1 MGLNFNW
8 WNLWVFGFGLVV
20 GLDLNELDLSS
31 KWNGAGFE
39 ILDKGLLDLFGGFWK
54 EVKFLEGKVRGT
66 S

>member
-39 ILDKGLLDLFGGFWK
+39 IFG
-54 EVKFLEGKVRGT
+54 
-66 S
+66 